1 MTTPQIIELRV
12 ALAIDRR
19 RVQLQA
25 EAANLSEPFPYLELT
40 IIDPDDN
47 EVARTLVMGVME
59 PLTQMVMHLR
69 PPAVEDETRAYRAR
83 GRLFFGEEGEEETT
97 FSTRETAFRFPKQ

>member
-12 ALAIDRR
+12 ALANDRR

-25 EAANLSEPFPYLELT
+25 EVENLAEPFPYLELS

-47 EVARTLVMGVME
+47 KVARTLIMGVME
-59 PLTQMVMHLR
+59 PLTQMIMHLR
-69 PPAVEDETRAYRAR
+69 PPAEDETRAYRAR
-83 GRLFFGEEGEEETT
+83 GRLFFGEEGREEETFSIMETKFT
-97 FSTRETAFRFPKQ
+97 F